1 MKLDIEI
8 FDKDGKTLHIGS
20 VISRFLFKQAEK
32 FDMDVND
39 LVIGLETI
47 HPIRND
53 GCNLLQLMDDNF
65 QLIDE
70 LLSENGL

>member
-32 FDMDVND
+32 
-39 LVIGLETI
+39 L
-47 HPIRND
+47 
-53 GCNLLQLMDDNF
+53 
-65 QLIDE
+65 
-70 LLSENGL
+70 